1 MNAYMTAGTF
11 DFLKKI
17 EAKYPNDLMVTMINE
32 NNALLFHETAGETV
46 FNEPRKFEELL
57 SIGEMKKEG
66 FVVLNNVP
74 VTDEGKAV
82 FEHQVKNQII
92 TVKSQHGFLAVRV
105 LRPLTSS
112 QYVIMT
118 VWKDEASYQAWQSS
132 QTFFDVSK
140 LTGMD
145 SQAKIFSSAPYVSKY
160 MITDK

>member
-1 MNAYMTAGTF
+1 MNAYMTAGTL

-17 EAKYPNDLMVTMINE
+17 EGKYPNEKMVTMINE
-32 NNALLFHETAGETV
+32 NNAQLFHETSGETV

-57 SIGEMKKEG
+57 SIGEIKKEG

-82 FEHQVKNQII
+82 FEHQVKNQMNAI
-92 TVKSQHGFLAVRV
+92 KSQEGFLALRV

-118 VWKDEASYQAWQSS
+118 VWKDEASYKAWQSS

-140 LTGMD
+140 MTGMD
-145 SQAKIFSSAPYVSKY
+145 SQAKIFSSAPFVSKY
-160 MITDK
+160 MITE

>member
-1 MNAYMTAGTF
+1 MNAYMTTGTL

-17 EAKYPNDLMVTMINE
+17 EAKYPNEIMVTMINE
-32 NNALLFHETAGETV
+32 NNAQLFHETTGETV
-46 FNEPRKFEELL
+46 FNEPRKFEQIL
-57 SIGEMKKEG
+57 SIGEIKNEG

-82 FEHQVKNQII
+82 FEHQVKNQMNA
-92 TVKSQHGFLAVRV
+92 VKSQQGFLALRV

-140 LTGMD
+140 MTGLD

-160 MITDK
+160 MITE